1 MLLAENRGS
10 FSPRSSLDARA
21 PAAYAQ
27 PMSEPVPAS
36 PSDLSSPPSP
46 ARDVASF
53 DPVPLLAAEL
63 TLPRSGVS
71 AVVALLAE
79 GATVPFI
86 ARYRKEATGGFDEVQ
101 IRAIEE
107 RRAYL
112 LELEERRGVVLAE
125 IGKQGK
131 LTDSLKKRILAC
143 ATKADL
149 EDLYLPYKPKR
160 RTRSTIAKERGLEP
174 LADRMWAQP
183 STGTPAPRPRPS
195 STPPRRCPTSS
206 ARSPA
211 PATSA
216 PSASPRTP
224 TCASTCARPS

>member
-1 MLLAENRGS
+1 
-10 FSPRSSLDARA
+10 
-21 PAAYAQ
+21 
-27 PMSEPVPAS
+27 MSDPVPAS
-36 PSDLSSPPSP
+36 PSDLSSSPSP
-46 ARDVASF
+46 VRDVASF
-53 DPVPLLAAEL
+53 DPVPILAAEL

-131 LTDSLKKRILAC
+131 LSDALKKKILGC
-143 ATKADL
+143 TTKADL
-149 EDLYLPYKPKR
+149 EDLYLPFKPKR
-160 RTRSTIAKERGLEP
+160 RTRAIIARERGLEP
-174 LADRMWAQP
+174 LADRMWSQALDG
-183 STGTPAPRPRPS
+183 S
-195 STPPRRCPTSS
+195 
-206 ARSPA
+206 
-211 PATSA
+211 
-216 PSASPRTP
+216 PSAEAEAFVDAAQEIRDVIGALAGARDI
-224 TCASTCARPS
+224 CAERIAEDADVRKHVRE